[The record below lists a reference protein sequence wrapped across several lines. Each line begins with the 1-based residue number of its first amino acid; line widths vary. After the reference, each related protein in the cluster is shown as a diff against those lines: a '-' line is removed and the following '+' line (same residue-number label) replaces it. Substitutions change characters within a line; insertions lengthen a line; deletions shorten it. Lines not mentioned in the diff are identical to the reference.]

1 MHCLTWGAAI
11 IDWFEHSHDQFDA
24 SEYLHIGVM
33 LNKYFCVF
41 PFLHFYYLTQNSG
54 HNWLD
59 LFLKQFFRRNFRIS
73 VTMRDFI
80 NSLWINNNL
89 QLFCENSTKIL
100 VQKECYPVVT
110 CLVSLENGKLHS
122 TIQIGLLSSEAWENM
137 YMYVGMTCIRNKAHA

>member
-54 HNWLD
+54 HNGLE
-59 LFLKQFFRRNFRIS
+59 LFLKQFSRRIFVSAFSWDIS
-73 VTMRDFI
+73 SI
-80 NSLWINNNL
+80 YL
-89 QLFCENSTKIL
+89 QLFFENTKKML
-100 VQKECYPVVT
+100 LQKEFYPVVSF
-110 CLVSLENGKLHS
+110 LVSLENGKLHS
-122 TIQIGLLSSEAWENM
+122 AIQIGLLSSEAWENM
-137 YMYVGMTCIRNKAHA
+137 YMYVGMTCILNKAHA

>member
-89 QLFCENSTKIL
+89 QIFCENIKKMLLQI
-100 VQKECYPVVT
+100 EFYPVVS